1 MKAFV
6 YHIQVNVRDAT
17 VSLPFY
23 RDLLHYLEFQ
33 CVHDDTRVAGYS
45 DGRMSIWLIET
56 GGGHTARGFHRKR
69 TGLNHIAF
77 RVPDRTDVDRFTQD
91 FLAQRGLA
99 PLYKTPRE
107 FPEYRPGYYAVFF
120 EDPDRLKLE
129 VVHIPE
135 PPQAPDGDA
144 LPPRPRERRAP

>member
-6 YHIQVNVRDAT
+6 YHIQVNVRDAA

-23 RDLLHYLEFQ
+23 RDFLSYLEFQ
-33 CVHDDTRVAGYS
+33 RVHDDARVAGYS
-45 DGRMSIWLIET
+45 DGRTSIWLIET
-56 GGGHTARGFHRKR
+56 DGGHTAPGFHRKR
-69 TGLNHIAF
+69 TGLNHLAF
-77 RVPDRTDVDRFTQD
+77 RVPHREDVDRFAND
-91 FLAQRGLA
+91 FLAPRGLA
-99 PLYKTPRE
+99 PLYTTPRE

-135 PPQAPDGDA
+135 PTSTRAGEG
-144 LPPRPRERRAP
+144 REPNDRD

>member
-1 MKAFV
+1 MKASV
-6 YHIQVNVRDAT
+6 YHIQVNVRDAA

-23 RDLLHYLEFQ
+23 RDLLHYLEFR
-33 CVHDDTRVAGYS
+33 CVHDAARVAGYS
-45 DGRMSIWLIET
+45 DGLTSIWLIET
-56 GGGHTARGFHRKR
+56 AGGHTARGFHRKR

-77 RVPDRTDVDRFTQD
+77 RVPHRTDVDRVTEE
-91 FLAQRGLA
+91 FLAPRGLV

-135 PPQAPDGDA
+135 PTRTSVGES
-144 LPPRPRERRAP
+144 REPNDPGRTLG

>member
-6 YHIQVNVRDAT
+6 YHVQVNVRDAT

-23 RDLLHYLEFQ
+23 RDLLHHLEFR
-33 CVHDDTRVAGYS
+33 CVHDEPRVAGYA
-45 DGRMSIWLIET
+45 DGRTSIWLIEPA
-56 GGGHTARGFHRKR
+56 GGHAGAGFHRKR
-69 TGLNHIAF
+69 TGLNHVAF
-77 RVPDRTDVDRFTQD
+77 RVPERRDVDDFTRD
-91 FLAQRGLA
+91 FLAPRGLV
-99 PLYKTPRE
+99 PLYRTPRE

-135 PPQAPDGDA
+135 RED
-144 LPPRPRERRAP
+144 ERRAP

>member
-1 MKAFV
+1 VTMKAFV
-6 YHIQVNVRDAT
+6 YHIQVNVLDAA

-33 CVHDDTRVAGYS
+33 CVHDDPGVAGYS
-45 DGRMSIWLIET
+45 DGRTSIWLIAT
-56 GGGHTARGFHRKR
+56 AGGHTAHGFHRKR

-77 RVPDRTDVDRFTQD
+77 RVPHRTDVDRVTEE
-91 FLAQRGLA
+91 FLAPRGLV
-99 PLYKTPRE
+99 PLYMTPRE

-135 PPQAPDGDA
+135 PTRDTR
-144 LPPRPRERRAP
+144 LREPRAQ